1 MPSIIDAF
9 RGVTRFWWGDR
20 GLSAFLL
27 LLFVSLF
34 LGPFIESFPLRVVSS
49 LFFSF
54 LLISGVVTISSRP
67 LPRFI
72 VGMVAVVAIVL
83 RWVDRFTENHTV
95 AVWAAVTSLLFL
107 ACMTGVML
115 IRVFK
120 NDGQVTR
127 HRVQGAVAA
136 YLLFGITWSLL
147 YQLFELTLPGSFS
160 LPAVHHLDATSRQ
173 EIFTYFSFVT
183 LTTLGY
189 GDVTAI
195 HPTARMFVIMEGLIG
210 QLYPATLLAR
220 LVSLQI
226 TGQKSDGKGPQDV
239 SK

>member
-1 MPSIIDAF
+1 MRSVADSLK
-9 RGVTRFWWGDR
+9 GVTSFWWGDK

-34 LGPFIESFPLRVVSS
+34 LGPFIESVLMRIISS

-72 VGMVAVVAIVL
+72 AGMVAVAAIVL
-83 RWVDRFTENHTV
+83 RWTDKFTESYAL
-95 AVWAAVTSLLFL
+95 AVWAAATSLMFL
-107 ACMTGVML
+107 ALLTVVML
-115 IRVFK
+115 MRVFR
-120 NDGQVTR
+120 NDGQITQ

-136 YLLFGITWSLL
+136 YLLFGLSWSLI
-147 YQLFELTLPGSFS
+147 YQLFDLVVPGAFN
-160 LPAVHHLDATSRQ
+160 LPAAHHLDATTRQ
-173 EIFTYFSFVT
+173 ETFTYFSFVT

-195 HPTARMFVIMEGLIG
+195 HPTARMFVIMEALMG

-220 LVSLQI
+220 LVSLEI
-226 TGQKSDGKGPQDV
+226 S
-239 SK
+239 SRH